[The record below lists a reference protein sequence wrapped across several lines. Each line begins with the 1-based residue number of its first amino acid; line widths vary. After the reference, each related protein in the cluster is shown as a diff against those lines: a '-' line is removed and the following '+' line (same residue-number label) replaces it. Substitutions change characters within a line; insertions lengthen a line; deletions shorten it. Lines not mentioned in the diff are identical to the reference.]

1 MLRLEA
7 SGPSGGGWSK
17 PRRET
22 MMPTGLMCI
31 PRFIQLIGLNSI
43 SSGADVC
50 PPTPTTTNKQELD
63 PGQPMN

>member
-31 PRFIQLIGLNSI
+31 PRLIQLIGLNSV
-43 SSGADVC
+43 SSGTDVC
-50 PPTPTTTNKQELD
+50 LPPRNKQGLG